1 MKLILEVNPLDPAE
15 VESAIATLMPFVES
29 QPYVE
34 PAVPA
39 MAEDEPPAPSVWDV
53 ANGLAEDMEARAEK
67 RANNAPADPSGAPA
81 DAPSVFNEAPA
92 PSEPTDLDARGMPWD
107 ERIHSGAKTKTVQG
121 NWKNLRG
128 VDKTLLAQ
136 VEAELLG
143 NAAPTPPAPSAAETT
158 EAPSEPTVSTPPPA
172 PANTIS
178 DFPSLIAAV
187 TSKGVDP
194 AALAAACAKHG
205 VEGGIMGAQNSPQ
218 AIPLIAQELG
228 L

>member
-15 VESAIATLMPFVES
+15 VESAIATLMPFVGADYS
-29 QPYVE
+29 GPSVE

-39 MAEDEPPAPSVWDV
+39 ASVATLDLAANTVTLETEPPAP
-53 ANGLAEDMEARAEK
+53 AAI
-67 RANNAPADPSGAPA
+67 ADPSGAPA
-81 DAPSVFNEAPA
+81 DAPSVFNTPEAVTEVTPTPA
-92 PSEPTDLDARGMPWD
+92 GELDARGMPWD
-107 ERIHSGAKTKTVQG
+107 ARIHSGAKTKTVQG

-158 EAPSEPTVSTPPPA
+158 EAPAEPTVSTPPPA
-172 PANTIS
+172 PASTIS

-205 VEGGIMGAQNSPQ
+205 VQGGIMGAQNSPQ